1 MTPAQSLAAGAQLA
15 NDQRAAIALAE
26 EALGENLVWLSD
38 HFDLEIRQSDPETM
52 HRLAQLNAAWVAL
65 AKVNK

>member
-26 EALGENLVWLSD
+26 SALGENLVWLSD
-38 HFDLEIRQSDPETM
+38 HFDLEIRQRDPETM
-52 HRLAQLNAAWVAL
+52 RRLAQLNAAWIAL